1 MRSRFALT
9 LLAVLVFVDF
19 LFIGLHLLHLQTSVL
34 PSERW
39 SIAHDHGFA
48 EIFQYLKYA
57 AIGLALGNLYL
68 RTQLRVMLGWI
79 AVFAFL
85 LLDDAGRIHERFGL
99 LFAAWTHLPD
109 IGELRGRDIG
119 ELIFALL
126 AAMVVLPLVIFGWL
140 RGSPPAR
147 TISIDLALFLLALGG
162 CGVGADLI
170 HRMLSLTSMDVLA
183 GVIEDGGE
191 MLVLSLTCAYITQW
205 VTAQVRFRPA
215 KLLGLRV
222 HNWLL
227 GGEAPGRGGQAADG
241 IAT

>member
-1 MRSRFALT
+1 M
-9 LLAVLVFVDF
+9 LLAVLVFGDL
-19 LFIGLHLLHLQTSVL
+19 LFIALHLIHLQTSLL
-34 PSERW
+34 PSDRW
-39 SIAHDHGFA
+39 SIARDHGYA
-48 EIFQYLKYA
+48 EIFQYLKYV
-57 AIGLALGNLYL
+57 AICLALGNLYL
-68 RTQLRVMLGWI
+68 RSRLRVLLGWL

-85 LLDDAGRIHERFGL
+85 LLDDAGRMHERFGL

-126 AAMVVLPLVIFGWL
+126 AGLVVLPLVIFGWL
-140 RGSPPAR
+140 RGAATAR
-147 TISIDLALFLLALGG
+147 TVSIDLALFLIALAG

-170 HRMLSLTSMDVLA
+170 HRMLSLTSMDLFA

-191 MLVLSLTCAYITQW
+191 MLVLTLTCAYIVQW